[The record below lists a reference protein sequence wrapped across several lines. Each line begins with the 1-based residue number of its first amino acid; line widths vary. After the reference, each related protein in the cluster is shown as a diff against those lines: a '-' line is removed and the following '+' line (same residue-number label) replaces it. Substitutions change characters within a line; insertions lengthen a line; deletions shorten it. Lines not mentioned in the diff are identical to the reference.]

1 MVTPQYSDVREQESA
16 GGHGAGPREAGT
28 LVPER
33 TYMGEQRFHAGIVV
47 DTHVHTMDYLPAFA
61 ASVFRWFI
69 RDTVPPPFFLDQL
82 SPAEVDVVVANGV
95 GDRTAT
101 AWWGRPP
108 WRAVREELRRIR
120 AAAERAHATVATS
133 AAEVRQAFD
142 AGQPAVILGLEGA
155 DGIGAN
161 IGRVDELYRWGVRLV
176 IPVHLRDNQIGTTS
190 LPWNRYVGLPFF
202 HPRRARGL
210 TKFGCKVVERMNQLG
225 IIIDVSHS
233 DSATLHDIAER
244 SRSPIIASH
253 AGAKAVDDFARFLDD
268 DEIRAIA
275 RTGGLVGLWPYRYKG
290 HGAADFDALM
300 AHARHIADL
309 IGAAHLCLGTDI
321 NGVPGMLTGYRAEK
335 DVWLIAEHLKSSGF
349 SQDEVEG
356 IMGGNFMRVF
366 EQVVP
371 G

>member
-1 MVTPQYSDVREQESA
+1 MD
-16 GGHGAGPREAGT
+16 
-28 LVPER
+28 ER
-33 TYMGEQRFHAGIVV
+33 RFHAGIVV
-47 DTHVHTMDYLPAFA
+47 DTHVHTLDYLPAFA
-61 ASVFRWFI
+61 ASAFRWFI

-82 SPAEVDVVVANGV
+82 SSAGVDVVVANGV
-95 GDRTAT
+95 GDRTVT

-108 WRAVREELRRIR
+108 WRAVREELRRIS
-120 AAAERAHATVATS
+120 AEVERAHATVATS
-133 AAEVRQAFD
+133 AAEVRQAFG
-142 AGQPAVILGLEGA
+142 AGQTAVILGMEGA
-155 DGIGAN
+155 DGIGTD
-161 IGRVDELYRWGVRLV
+161 ISRVDELFSWGVRLI
-176 IPVHLRDNQIGTTS
+176 IPVHLRDNQIGTTC
-190 LPWNRYVGLPFF
+190 LPWNRYVGVPFF

-210 TKFGCKVVERMNQLG
+210 TEFGGAVIERMNQLG

-233 DSATLHDIAER
+233 DGATLHDIAAH

-253 AGAKAVDDFARFLDD
+253 AGARSVEDFERFLDD

-275 RTGGLVGLWPYRYKG
+275 RTGGLVGLWPYRYNG

-300 AHARHIADL
+300 RHARHIADL
-309 IGAAHLCLGTDI
+309 VGAAHLCLGTDI
-321 NGVPGMLTGYRAEK
+321 NGVPGMLAGYRGEK

-356 IMGGNFMRVF
+356 IMGGNFVRVF

>member
-1 MVTPQYSDVREQESA
+1 MD
-16 GGHGAGPREAGT
+16 
-28 LVPER
+28 
-33 TYMGEQRFHAGIVV
+33 EQRRHAGIVV
-47 DTHVHTMDYLPAFA
+47 DTHVHTMSYLPAFA

-82 SPAEVDVVVANGV
+82 SSAEVDVVVANGV

-120 AAAERAHATVATS
+120 AEAARAHATVATS

-161 IGRVDELYRWGVRLV
+161 ISRVDELFRWGVRVV
-176 IPVHLRDNQIGTTS
+176 IPVHLRDNQIGTTC
-190 LPWNRYVGLPFF
+190 LPWNRYVGIPFF

-210 TKFGCKVVERMNQLG
+210 TEFGRAVVERMNQLG

-233 DSATLHDIAER
+233 DSATLHDIAAH

-253 AGAKAVDDFARFLDD
+253 AGARSVDPFARFLDD

-300 AHARHIADL
+300 RHARHIADL
-309 IGAAHLCLGTDI
+309 VGADHLGLGTDI
-321 NGVPGMLTGYRAEK
+321 NGVPGMLAGYRAEK

-366 EQVVP
+366 EQVAP
-371 G
+371 GR

>member
-1 MVTPQYSDVREQESA
+1 MD
-16 GGHGAGPREAGT
+16 
-28 LVPER
+28 ER
-33 TYMGEQRFHAGIVV
+33 RFHAGIVV
-47 DTHVHTMDYLPAFA
+47 DTHVHTLDYLPAFA
-61 ASVFRWFI
+61 SSVFRWFI

-82 SPAEVDVVVANGV
+82 SSAEVDVVVANGV
-95 GDRTAT
+95 GDRTVT

-108 WRAVREELRRIR
+108 WRAVREELRRIS
-120 AAAERAHATVATS
+120 AEVERARATVATS
-133 AAEVRQAFD
+133 AAEVRQAFG
-142 AGQPAVILGLEGA
+142 AGQTAVILGMEGA
-155 DGIGAN
+155 DGIGTD
-161 IGRVDELYRWGVRLV
+161 ISRVDELFSWGVRLI
-176 IPVHLRDNQIGTTS
+176 IPVHLRDNQIGTTC
-190 LPWNRYVGLPFF
+190 LPWNRYVGVPGF

-210 TKFGCKVVERMNQLG
+210 TEFGGAVIERMNQLG

-233 DSATLHDIAER
+233 DGATLHDIAAH

-253 AGAKAVDDFARFLDD
+253 AGARSVEDFERFLDD

-275 RTGGLVGLWPYRYKG
+275 RTGGLVGLWPYRYHG

-300 AHARHIADL
+300 RHARHIADL
-309 IGAAHLCLGTDI
+309 VGAAHLCLGTDI
-321 NGVPGMLTGYRAEK
+321 NGVPGMLAGYRGEK

-366 EQVVP
+366 DQVAP